1 MELKVGMTYQYSSIA
16 TPERSAR
23 AMGSGG
29 LPVFATPALVAMME
43 CACYNCVKEA
53 VPEGST
59 TVGTALNIKHLSAT
73 PEGMNI
79 TAECE
84 LIEIDRRRLTFRVA
98 AFDECGKI
106 GEGTH
111 ERFIVDVE
119 KFMENANFKGD
130 KE

>member
-1 MELKVGMTYQYSSIA
+1 MELKTGMTYTYSSIA
-16 TPERSAR
+16 TPERSAK

-29 LPVFATPALVAMME
+29 LPVFATPALVAMIE

-53 VPEGST
+53 LEEGMT
-59 TVGTALNIKHLSAT
+59 TVGTALNIKHVSAT
-73 PEGMNI
+73 PEGMNV

-84 LIEIDRRRLTFRVA
+84 LIEIDRRRLVFKVA

-111 ERFIVDVE
+111 ERFIVEVE
-119 KFMENANFKGD
+119 KFMENANFK
-130 KE
+130 KEK

>member
-1 MELKVGMTYQYSSIA
+1 MELRTGLTYQYSSIA

-43 CACYNCVKEA
+43 CACYNCVKDA
-53 VPEGST
+53 LPEGST
-59 TVGTALNIKHLSAT
+59 TVGTALAIKHVSAT

-84 LIEIDRRRLTFRVA
+84 LIEIDRRRLVFHVA

-111 ERFIVDVE
+111 ERFIVEVE
-119 KFMENANFKGD
+119 KFMESANFKHE
-130 KE
+130 K